1 MKLKGFKAGCQSI
14 RLEGRIWLWKLVINS
29 RLFNNIL
36 DLNNDYKKIFSE
48 NIMDI
53 RIKRLPNE
61 SRFLLLSYSELSF
74 SRHYSFIDSQESW
87 IYLQLVE
94 TWNWLISNCLTIC
107 IHLYTKQDKFD
118 LSTQLKMLDI
128 CQDRNF
134 YLKNKPSQEFRETRI
149 DLHEQLFLTERF
161 FVVVIMTYERNHN
174 TL

>member
-1 MKLKGFKAGCQSI
+1 
-14 RLEGRIWLWKLVINS
+14 
-29 RLFNNIL
+29 
-36 DLNNDYKKIFSE
+36 
-48 NIMDI
+48 MDI

-118 LSTQLKMLDI
+118 LSTQFKMLDT

-134 YLKNKPSQEFRETRI
+134 YFKKEFRETRI

-161 FVVVIMTYERNHN
+161 VVVVVVVMTYERDHS
-174 TL
+174 TLQKIVLGLIQYVFNNGGKNDWLR

>member
-1 MKLKGFKAGCQSI
+1 
-14 RLEGRIWLWKLVINS
+14 
-29 RLFNNIL
+29 
-36 DLNNDYKKIFSE
+36 
-48 NIMDI
+48 MDI

-118 LSTQLKMLDI
+118 LSTQLKMLDT

-134 YLKNKPSQEFRETRI
+134 YFKKEFRETRI

-161 FVVVIMTYERNHN
+161 FVVVVVVIMTYERDQN
-174 TL
+174 TLQKIVLGLILYVFNNGGTNDWLS

>member
-1 MKLKGFKAGCQSI
+1 
-14 RLEGRIWLWKLVINS
+14 
-29 RLFNNIL
+29 
-36 DLNNDYKKIFSE
+36 
-48 NIMDI
+48 MDI

-118 LSTQLKMLDI
+118 LSTQLKMLDT

-134 YLKNKPSQEFRETRI
+134 YFKKEFRETRI

-161 FVVVIMTYERNHN
+161 FVVVVVIMTYERDQN
-174 TL
+174 TLQKIVLGLILYVFNNGGTNDWLS

>member
-1 MKLKGFKAGCQSI
+1 
-14 RLEGRIWLWKLVINS
+14 
-29 RLFNNIL
+29 
-36 DLNNDYKKIFSE
+36 
-48 NIMDI
+48 MDI

-61 SRFLLLSYSELSF
+61 SRFLLLSYSEFSF

-118 LSTQLKMLDI
+118 LSTQLKMLDT

-134 YLKNKPSQEFRETRI
+134 YFKKIQGDTDWFTWTVVSYRACFLLLLLLWHTKGITIPYKRLFGDLSSMFSIMGVKMI
-149 DLHEQLFLTERF
+149 DYVNF
-161 FVVVIMTYERNHN
+161 FVSFIINN
-174 TL
+174 